1 VEQERLTSKIEEMMI
16 VKKQIA
22 QEKFL
27 TRKELAEIKHW
38 EKIRKC
44 EVIREDEKWKAAFED
59 RRIQLE

>member
-1 VEQERLTSKIEEMMI
+1 L
-16 VKKQIA
+16 
-22 QEKFL
+22 L